1 MDQLVASWE
10 ESGHKGGCLR
20 EKRVR
25 FSARFS
31 LFSLVFARTIFD
43 NLGVAGKLAIP
54 SLLKF
59 RTCENLSL
67 GPGGTVPRTGAVG
80 VFFLVG
86 RLFFRSRFRLNR
98 GKSWRSESC
107 TLCLNV
113 SSFLN
118 FQACGSNRNDS
129 ERICAQRQP
138 LQGKTVK
145 FSA

>member
-10 ESGHKGGCLR
+10 ESAHKGDCLG

-25 FSARFS
+25 FSVRFF

-43 NLGVAGKLAIP
+43 NLIVVGKLAIP

-67 GPGGTVPRTGAVG
+67 GLGGTVPRTGAAG

-86 RLFFRSRFRLNR
+86 RLFF
-98 GKSWRSESC
+98 
-107 TLCLNV
+107 
-113 SSFLN
+113 
-118 FQACGSNRNDS
+118 
-129 ERICAQRQP
+129 
-138 LQGKTVK
+138 
-145 FSA
+145 